1 MKITSSYTEPDMLPE
16 YDIDYS
22 QSRPNRFVANPGE
35 HGRMVVLEPDIARI
49 FTSTEAVNQV
59 LRALIQTMPKV
70 TQPS

>member
-1 MKITSSYTEPDMLPE
+1 MKTTSSDTEPSMLPE

-22 QSRPNRFVANPGE
+22 QSRPNRFVANPAE

-70 TQPS
+70 PQPG